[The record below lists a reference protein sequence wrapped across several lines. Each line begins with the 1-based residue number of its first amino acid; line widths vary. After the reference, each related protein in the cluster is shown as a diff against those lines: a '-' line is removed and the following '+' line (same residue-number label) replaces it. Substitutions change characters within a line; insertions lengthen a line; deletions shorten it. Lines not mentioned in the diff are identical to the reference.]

1 MVILLAATKTTV
13 NFNVVSEYVSRVFG
27 LLVNNVET
35 LADEENE
42 DFLSQVMPVVTE
54 SVEGVSVMLID
65 AKPTRVL
72 SETIILPEAVGG
84 ISILISW
91 LAAMN
96 DRKLVS

>member
-72 SETIILPEAVGG
+72 SETVILPKAVGG
-84 ISILISW
+84 ILILISW